1 MKPLKIYKFGGASI
15 QDAPSMARIRGI
27 IASAL
32 NQFQLVVVVSAL
44 GKSTNALEKVVLA
57 WHQNQSEEL
66 QQALEFVAQTH
77 RELISDLDISDRA
90 KEQIRQSFDIR
101 LAQLEVLITASP
113 HPNYNLNYDQ
123 VVSFGELFSTTIFCE
138 YLVLSGLQARFQ
150 DVREWIITE
159 EPFREARIVWE
170 ETEKVLQPFVQHPN
184 SLGPLT
190 ITQGF
195 IGSVRGTE
203 LTSTLGREGSDYT
216 GAILASV
223 LNAKS
228 LTIWK
233 DVAGVM
239 NADPRLFPNAI
250 KFDVLSYREAIEMTS
265 SVATVIHPKTIKPLE
280 NKGIPLE
287 VNSFL
292 RPDFIGTIVSADA
305 ISIHHTPCYIVV
317 KNQILL
323 SISSKDFSFIAEPGL
338 SAIFQAISEVGLRV
352 RLMQNSA
359 ISFSVV
365 LDNDA
370 FKIPGLLQSLKEK
383 FRVKFNENVELWT
396 IRHYTPEVIQ
406 STTEGKTILMEQ
418 RNRETAQFVMETK

>member
-1 MKPLKIYKFGGASI
+1 
-15 QDAPSMARIRGI
+15 
-27 IASAL
+27 
-32 NQFQLVVVVSAL
+32 
-44 GKSTNALEKVVLA
+44 
-57 WHQNQSEEL
+57 
-66 QQALEFVAQTH
+66 
-77 RELISDLDISDRA
+77 
-90 KEQIRQSFDIR
+90 
-101 LAQLEVLITASP
+101 
-113 HPNYNLNYDQ
+113 
-123 VVSFGELFSTTIFCE
+123 
-138 YLVLSGLQARFQ
+138 LVLSGLQARFQ
-150 DVREWIITE
+150 DVREWIVTE

-170 ETEKVLQPFVQHPN
+170 DTEKILQPFVVHPN

-195 IGSVRGTE
+195 IGQIKGTH

-216 GAILASV
+216 GAILASA
-223 LNAKS
+223 LHATS

-239 NADPRLFPNAI
+239 NADPRLFPDAV
-250 KFDVLSYREAIEMTS
+250 KFDVLSYREAIEMTYYG
-265 SVATVIHPKTIKPLE
+265 ATVIHPKTIKPLE
-280 NKGIPLE
+280 NKQIPLE

-292 RPDFIGTIVSADA
+292 RPDLIGTVISADA

-338 SAIFQAISEVGLRV
+338 SAIFQSISEVGLRV

-365 LDNDA
+365 LDNDT

-396 IRHYTPEVIQ
+396 IRHYSAEVIQ
-406 STTEGKTILMEQ
+406 KTTEGRTILMEQ

>member
-27 IASAL
+27 IALAL
-32 NQFQLVVVVSAL
+32 NHYQLVVVVSAL

-57 WHQNQSEEL
+57 WHQNQSKEL
-66 QQALEFVAQTH
+66 QQALDFVAQTH
-77 RELISDLDISDRA
+77 RDLISELDVSDRA

-101 LAQLEVLITASP
+101 LAQLEVLLTAPP
-113 HPNYNLNYDQ
+113 HSNYNLNYDQ
-123 VVSFGELFSTTIFCE
+123 VVSYGELFSTTIFSE

-150 DVREWIITE
+150 DVREWIVTE

-170 ETEKVLQPFVQHPN
+170 DTEKILQPFVVHPN

-195 IGSVRGTE
+195 IGQIKGTH

-216 GAILASV
+216 GAILASA
-223 LNAKS
+223 LHATS

-239 NADPRLFPNAI
+239 NADPRLFPDAV
-250 KFDVLSYREAIEMTS
+250 KFDVLSYREAIEMTYYG
-265 SVATVIHPKTIKPLE
+265 ATVIHPKTIKPLE
-280 NKGIPLE
+280 NKQIPLE

-292 RPDFIGTIVSADA
+292 RPDLIGTVISADA

-338 SAIFQAISEVGLRV
+338 SAIFQSISEVGLRV

-365 LDNDA
+365 LDNDT

-396 IRHYTPEVIQ
+396 IRHYSAEVIQ
-406 STTEGKTILMEQ
+406 KTTEGRTILMEQ